1 MQSKHQKKAEQA
13 RPADINER
21 ILDIRYDNVF
31 KAVFTKDTRDSRG
44 ALSHLI
50 SALIRQNVTVETI
63 IANEPPIDNI
73 SDRRIR
79 FDIACKTTDKKFV
92 NIEMMLHPNAD
103 EADRLEF
110 YAAKTLVG
118 QDIQGTDRHYSEL
131 QKTYQIAIVANE
143 RMFHDDVLVHNFPY
157 YDPENKVSL
166 NGKSQIITLEL
177 CKIRKMINKP
187 TSEMAKPETWAAYF
201 EYLTKPEKKEK
212 IQEILE
218 REEGIAMAHKTLMQ
232 ISRDEE
238 EYFRQ
243 LSLMKN
249 IVDYRNGISG
259 AERRGIKQGRQQGL
273 QQGRTETARNLK
285 SLGVSVDVI
294 AQATGLSPEE
304 IALL

>member
-1 MQSKHQKKAEQA
+1 MS
-13 RPADINER
+13 P
-21 ILDIRYDNVF
+21 LSFIRG
-31 KAVFTKDTRDSRG
+31 FTFCLPSGGKS
-44 ALSHLI
+44 I
-50 SALIRQNVTVETI
+50 
-63 IANEPPIDNI
+63 
-73 SDRRIR
+73 
-79 FDIACKTTDKKFV
+79 
-92 NIEMMLHPNAD
+92 HPNAD

-249 IVDYRNGISG
+249 IVDYRNGISS

-273 QQGRTETARNLK
+273 QQGLQQGRQQGLQQGRIETARNALAEGA
-285 SLGVSVDVI
+285 SIEFVSKI
-294 AQATGLSPEE
+294 TGLSPEE
-304 IALL
+304 IAML